1 MSTRPPYDSSDRPP
15 AKAARSA
22 AGKRVVSPTL
32 VGRVEELAT
41 LVAAVAG
48 PPAVVSIEGEAGVGK
63 TRLVSELLGRPEV
76 AGRRALLGRCH
87 RFRESFP
94 LGPVI
99 EAVRGIGDELRGMRL
114 SGVAGAL
121 RPLLPELAEMLPAA
135 PDPLDDR
142 MAERH
147 RVFRGLADVLVA
159 VSPAVLVLEDLHWAE
174 EQTTDFI
181 AYLLGS
187 PPPGLTVVLTYRGE
201 EVSAAV
207 RASTVRL
214 PPGTSQAH
222 LVLAPL
228 DQGETGALA
237 TAILDT
243 ERVSEEFAHYLWER
257 TAGLPFAVEE
267 VLALVRERGSL
278 VRRGDRWTRRV
289 LEELEVPRG
298 VRDSTLERIARLP
311 ADAHRLA
318 EAAAVLHTPVALSV
332 LLSVAEDAGRIEGLE
347 EAVGSGLLIEDGEA
361 FGFRHTLAAQAVYE
375 TLSGPRRREL
385 HGRAAD
391 ALRALDPVLLGQ
403 VAHHLKHA
411 DRLAEWAAAAEQ
423 AAGQAV
429 ALGHEDEAVRL
440 LAEVVRHAPMTGERR
455 GQVAVRL
462 GWAALDTLRAREV
475 VPLLDHALDDDLAGP
490 VRGELRFLMALA
502 LGQAGQDSAR
512 QRELFMAAIDDLQD
526 RPDLRAWALVG
537 LGVTPRPN
545 EPIRENVRWLSR
557 ALELVDEVDDRL
569 LEVFVL
575 GKAGSVFLDIGDPA
589 WRDVTDRM
597 LKITGGSPQQ
607 RREANAHCSVGISA
621 CYAGH
626 FDMAESMLSSGL
638 RASAV
643 QQNRRLEVMLRSG
656 LTLVRYCRGSWNGL
670 RGDVDDLLADVAHY
684 APSLMDVELAG
695 GNLNLAYG
703 AVDQADEQLRRVTEL
718 AVEIG
723 AYEVVPAAAGGW
735 ARARLALGDTQ
746 GALHCVQLLL
756 HELDRW
762 GCWPSAGWALPSA
775 VEVWAAAGEYGEARR
790 FTERVE
796 RELRHLDAPLA
807 SAALCYARGVLD
819 GRADD
824 FLTAAVKYQNASAP
838 YEAARASERA
848 AGLLLDGGDPRGGS
862 VLRDAVAVYE
872 RLGASW
878 DHGRAAGVARWHEVA
893 LPARHRGGRQ
903 GYGARLSPRERQV
916 AELAA
921 HGRTNKEIA
930 QALFVSAKTVEKHL
944 AAVMRKLSARSRTE
958 LERLLEDAAS
968 KDGGFPNS

>member
-1 MSTRPPYDSSDRPP
+1 MSP
-15 AKAARSA
+15 A
-22 AGKRVVSPTL
+22 L

-48 PPAVVSIEGEAGVGK
+48 PPAVVSVEGEAGVGK

-76 AGRRALLGRCH
+76 AGRRVLLGRCH
-87 RFRESFP
+87 RLRESFP

-99 EAVRGIGDELRGMRL
+99 EAVRGIGDGLRGLRL

-121 RPLLPELAEMLPAA
+121 RPLLPELAEVLPAA

-147 RVFRGLADVLVA
+147 RVFRGLTDVLVA
-159 VSPAVLVLEDLHWAE
+159 ASPAVLVLEDLHWAE
-174 EQTTDFI
+174 EQTTDFV
-181 AYLLGS
+181 AYLLGDQ
-187 PPPGLTVVLTYRGE
+187 PPGLTVVLTYRGE

-214 PPGTSQAH
+214 LPGTSQAH

-228 DQGETGALA
+228 DQDETGALA
-237 TAILDT
+237 TVILDT
-243 ERVSEEFAHYLWER
+243 ERVSDEFARYLWER

-289 LEELEVPRG
+289 LEELEVPRR

-311 ADAHRLA
+311 VGAHRLA
-318 EAAAVLHTPVALSV
+318 EAAAVLQTPVTLAV
-332 LLSVAEDAGRIEGLE
+332 LLSAAGDPGGIEGLE
-347 EAVGSGLLIEDGEA
+347 EAIGSGLLVEDGPA
-361 FGFRHTLAAQAVYE
+361 LGFRHVLAAQAVYE

-391 ALRALDPVLLGQ
+391 ALRALDPVPLGQ

-411 DRLAEWAAAAEQ
+411 DRLAEWAEAAEK

-440 LAEVVRHAPMTGERR
+440 LADVVRHAPMTGERR
-455 GQVAVRL
+455 GLAAVKL
-462 GWAALDTLRAREV
+462 GWAALDTLGAREV
-475 VPLLDHALDDDLAGP
+475 IELLDRVLDDDLTGP
-490 VRGELRFLMALA
+490 VRGELRFLVAVA
-502 LGQAGQDSAR
+502 LGQAGQDPAR
-512 QRELFMAAIDDLQD
+512 QRELFMAAIGDLQD

-537 LGVTPRPN
+537 LGVTPGPN

-575 GKAGSVFLDIGDPA
+575 GKAGSVFLDIGDPS
-589 WRDVTDRM
+589 WRGAADRM

-607 RREANAHCSVGISA
+607 RREANAHYSVGISA

-626 FDMAESMLSSGL
+626 FDMAESMLTSGL

-656 LTLVRYCRGSWNGL
+656 LALLRYCRGSWTGL
-670 RGDVDDLLADVAHY
+670 REEVDGLLADVAHY
-684 APSLMDVELAG
+684 APSRMDVELAG
-695 GNLNLAYG
+695 GSLDLAHG
-703 AVDQADEQLRRVTEL
+703 AVDRAEERLRRVTEL

-735 ARARLALGDTQ
+735 ARARLARGDAR
-746 GALHCVQLLL
+746 GALHCVRLLL
-756 HELDRW
+756 RELGKW
-762 GCWPSAGWALPSA
+762 GCWPSAGAALPSA
-775 VEVWAAAGEYGEARR
+775 VEVWAAAGEHDEARR
-790 FTERVE
+790 FAERVE

-807 SAALCYARGVLD
+807 AAALCYARGVLD
-819 GRADD
+819 GRAGD
-824 FLTAAVKYQNASAP
+824 FLAAAEKYRNASAP

-848 AGLLLDGGDPRGGS
+848 AGLLLDGDDPRGGA

-878 DHGRAAGVARWHEVA
+878 DHGRAAGVARLHGVA

-903 GYGARLSPRERQV
+903 GYGAELSPRERQV

-921 HGRTNKEIA
+921 RGRTNKEIA

-958 LERLLEDAAS
+958 LERLLGDTAG

>member
-1 MSTRPPYDSSDRPP
+1 MTPPHDSSDRPLVR
-15 AKAARSA
+15 AARST

-41 LVAAVAG
+41 LVAAVTG
-48 PPAVVSIEGEAGVGK
+48 PPAVVSVEGEAGVGK
-63 TRLVSELLGRPEV
+63 TRLVTELLGRPEV

-87 RFRESFP
+87 PLRESFP

-99 EAVRGIGDELRGMRL
+99 EAVRGIGDELRGLRL

-121 RPLLPELAEMLPAA
+121 RPLLPELAEVLPPA

-142 MAERH
+142 IAERH
-147 RVFRGLADVLVA
+147 RVFRGLMDVLVA
-159 VSPAVLVLEDLHWAE
+159 ASPAVLVLEDLHWAE
-174 EQTTDFI
+174 EQTTDFV
-181 AYLLGS
+181 AYLLGGA
-187 PPPGLTVVLTYRGE
+187 PPGLTVVLTYRGA

-214 PPGTSQAH
+214 PPATSQAH

-243 ERVSEEFAHYLWER
+243 DRMSEEFARYLWER

-278 VRRGDRWTRRV
+278 VRRGDLWTRRA

-311 ADAHRLA
+311 ADARRLT
-318 EAAAVLHTPVALSV
+318 EAAAVLQAPVALPV
-332 LLSVAEDAGRIEGLE
+332 LLSVAEDAGEGLE

-375 TLSGPRRREL
+375 TLSGRNRRRL

-391 ALRALDPVLLGQ
+391 ALRALDPVPLGQ

-411 DRLAEWAAAAEQ
+411 DRLAEWAVAAEQ
-423 AAGQAV
+423 AAAQAV

-440 LAEVVRHAPMTGERR
+440 LAEVVRRAPMTGERR
-455 GQVAVRL
+455 GRVAVKL

-475 VPLLDHALDDDLAGP
+475 IPLLDHVLDDDLAGP
-490 VRGELRFLMALA
+490 LRGELRFLVAVA
-502 LGQAGQDSAR
+502 LGQAGQDPDR
-512 QRELFMAAIDDLQD
+512 QRELFTAAIDDLQD
-526 RPDLRAWALVG
+526 RPDLLAWALVG

-545 EPIRENVRWLSR
+545 EPIRANVQWLSR
-557 ALELVDEVDDRL
+557 ALDLVGEVDDRL

-589 WRDVTDRM
+589 WRDVADRM
-597 LKITGGSPQQ
+597 LKITGGAPQR
-607 RREANAHCSVGISA
+607 RREANAHYSVGVSA

-626 FDMAESMLSSGL
+626 FDMAESMLTSGL

-656 LTLVRYCRGSWNGL
+656 LTLLRYCRGDWDGL
-670 RGDVDDLLADVAHY
+670 RGEIDDLLADVAHY
-684 APSLMDVELAG
+684 APSRMDVELAG
-695 GNLNLAYG
+695 GCLNLAHG
-703 AVDQADEQLRRVTEL
+703 AVDQADERLRQVTEL

-735 ARARLALGDTQ
+735 ARARLARGDTQ
-746 GALHCVQLLL
+746 GALHCVRLLR
-756 HELDRW
+756 HELDKW
-762 GCWPSAGWALPSA
+762 GYWPSAGWALPSA
-775 VEVWAAAGEYGEARR
+775 VEVWTAAGEHGEARR

-807 SAALCYARGVLD
+807 SAALCYAHGVLD
-819 GRADD
+819 GRAGD
-824 FLTAAVKYQNASAP
+824 FLAAAVRYQNASAP
-838 YEAARASERA
+838 YEAARARERA
-848 AGLLLDGGDPRGGS
+848 AGLLLDGGDPRGGP
-862 VLRDAVAVYE
+862 VLRDAVTVYE
-872 RLGASW
+872 RLGATW
-878 DHGRAAGVARWHEVA
+878 DHGRAAGVARRHGVA

-903 GYGARLSPRERQV
+903 GYGAQLSPRERQV

-944 AAVMRKLSARSRTE
+944 AAAMRKLRARSRTE
-958 LERLLEDAAS
+958 LGRLLGDAAS